1 MSTDAT
7 RRPRQ
12 AGEHLTFGVLCP
24 VVGGFYFG
32 RSLAGIAR
40 VLRAHGH
47 RVVALQ
53 TYPADL
59 DRDEFPG
66 PPGRRP
72 LLGRSTFDGFVVM
85 TTALADAE
93 LRELDASGTPLV
105 LLGVR
110 ADGLR
115 APAVAPDNAGGV
127 RAAVD
132 HLVEHGHRRIGFVGN
147 TEQRDTLERF
157 DAYRTALAAHDL
169 PYAPT
174 WAYRTR
180 DNQEASAEAVA
191 RRVAA
196 RGLPTTATLAATDRN
211 AIGFMRGLQAAG
223 LALPTEQAVVGFDH
237 ADSGAR
243 SRPRLST
250 VDPLHDQVGERV
262 AELLVALARG
272 EDVPREH
279 RLGRAALIRRES
291 CGCVEGT
298 QGELIGG
305 APGRPALA
313 VRDGAGRDAT
323 PAAAR
328 AEDRTLDA
336 VARVVFPWAAGRAGD
351 PVDARADR
359 PGAVRRRAPHGV
371 RRAAP
376 LDTWLLALRHMLRG
390 AAETGAVPPG
400 EALRSFADRT
410 AALRPSQEALEQ
422 LVPALDDEVARLV
435 RDVRRRRAGA
445 RASQLGRTVLA
456 RSAHRDRPPLSAVAR
471 ADAVRATAA
480 EVVVA
485 IARGCAHGAIA
496 RTGRLE
502 QDLVDLYEVD
512 LGLLRGDGEGLR
524 RLDWLPRGLGGTA
537 ALALWKDD
545 AEGSGHP
552 VLRVVGARG
561 GGPGVERLVGTE
573 LATAQFPPREL
584 TDPRSLTVV
593 APVAFGRSDWGFLV
607 VGGVVDTRATS
618 TRERYNHWA
627 AMLAVALDREALVDS
642 LQEQGR
648 ALADAADRVRE
659 LDLEVEAGAERA
671 ALVSIA
677 SHDGTWDWD
686 VEAGTVRYSPAWAQI
701 VGCDVQDLRD
711 DPEEWLGRVH
721 PDDLQ
726 AVHAAVAAQLTG
738 AKEPLDVEH
747 RLRCADGEHVRVR
760 CRAVTVHDAGGR
772 PARMVGALAVLS
784 DVERYRSE
792 LRGRALV
799 DPDSGVLHRELFVDR
814 VEQAIERSGRVPGYA
829 AHVLAVGLA
838 TTPTVPTLHR
848 LGEAV
853 GPAGSTCVLAPRDLV
868 VLLDGASDDDA
879 RRVAVAAARACGP
892 AAVVEHV
899 GDVAGVPDA
908 LEVLRRAGVSLSRR
922 RAYGRDAA
930 GVRATAPETFRAW

>member
-7 RRPRQ
+7 KRPRQ
-12 AGEHLTFGVLCP
+12 AGEQLTFGVLCP

-40 VLRAHGH
+40 VLRAQGH

-72 LLGRSTFDGFVVM
+72 LLGRAVFDGFVVM

-115 APAVAPDNAGGV
+115 APLVAPDNAGGV

-157 DAYRTALAAHDL
+157 DAYRAVLAAHGL
-169 PYAPT
+169 PYSPT

-180 DNQEASAEAVA
+180 DNQEASAETVA

-196 RGLPTTATLAATDRN
+196 RGLATTATLAATDRN

-223 LALPTEQAVVGFDH
+223 LALPTGQAVVGFDH

-262 AELLVALARG
+262 AALLVALVRG
-272 EDVPREH
+272 EDVAREH

-298 QGELIGG
+298 QGELIGPSSAG
-305 APGRPALA
+305 AAP
-313 VRDGAGRDAT
+313 RDPTAT
-323 PAAAR
+323 P
-328 AEDRTLDA
+328 DRPLDA
-336 VARVVFPWAAGRAGD
+336 VARVVFPWAAERSAADGRPDGRA
-351 PVDARADR
+351 AT
-359 PGAVRRRAPHGV
+359 RRRAPSEA
-371 RRAAP
+371 RRAAA

-410 AALRPSQEALEQ
+410 AALRPSPEALEQ
-422 LVPALDDEVARLV
+422 LVPALDAEVVSLV

-445 RASQLGRTVLA
+445 RATQLGRTVLA

-485 IARGCAHGAIA
+485 IARGCAHGTMA

-502 QDLVDLYEVD
+502 QDLVDVHEVD
-512 LGLLRGDGEGLR
+512 LGLLRGDGDALR

-537 ALALWKDD
+537 ALALWEDD
-545 AEGSGHP
+545 GEGPGGR
-552 VLRVVGARG
+552 VLRVVGVRG
-561 GGPGVERLVGTE
+561 GSPAVERLVGARLPTDR
-573 LATAQFPPREL
+573 FPPREL

-607 VGGVVDTRATS
+607 VGGLVDTRATS

-627 AMLAVALDREALVDS
+627 AMLAVALDREALLDS
-642 LQEQGR
+642 LQDQRR
-648 ALADAADRVRE
+648 ALADAADRVRA
-659 LDLEVEAGAERA
+659 LALEVEAGAERA

-701 VGCDVQDLRD
+701 VGCDAHDLRD

-721 PDDLQ
+721 ADDLQ
-726 AVHAAVAAQLTG
+726 AVHAAVAAQLSG

-747 RLRCADGEHVRVR
+747 RLRCADGGHVRVR

-772 PARMVGALAVLS
+772 PARLVGALAVLS

-792 LRGRALV
+792 LRERALV
-799 DPDSGVLHRELFVDR
+799 DPDSGVLHRALFVDR
-814 VEQAIERSGRVPGYA
+814 VEQAIERSGRVRGYA

-838 TTPTVPTLHR
+838 APPTFPTLHR
-848 LGEAV
+848 IGAVV

-868 VLLDGASDDDA
+868 VLLDGVSDDDA
-879 RRVAVAAARACGP
+879 RHAAVRAAGACGNE
-892 AAVVEHV
+892 AVVEHL
-899 GDVAGVPDA
+899 GDVSGALDA
-908 LEVLRRAGVSLSRR
+908 LEVLRRAGVSLARR
-922 RAYGRDAA
+922 RAHGQDPAA
-930 GVRATAPETFRAW
+930 DRATTPETSRAW

>member
-72 LLGRSTFDGFVVM
+72 LLGRSSFDGFVVM

-93 LRELDASGTPLV
+93 LRELDASGIPLV

-115 APAVAPDNAGGV
+115 APAVSPDNAGGV

-132 HLVEHGHRRIGFVGN
+132 HLVEHGHQRIGFVGN
-147 TEQRDTLERF
+147 TEQRDTLERY
-157 DAYRTALAAHDL
+157 DAYRAALGAHDL
-169 PYAPT
+169 AWSPS
-174 WAYRTR
+174 WVYRTR

-191 RRVAA
+191 RRLAS

-211 AIGFMRGLQAAG
+211 AIGFMRGLQASG
-223 LALPTEQAVVGFDH
+223 FELPAEQAVVGFDH

-262 AELLVALARG
+262 AELLVAQARG
-272 EDVPREH
+272 ESVGREN

-291 CGCVEGT
+291 CGCLEGT
-298 QGELIGG
+298 QGELIG
-305 APGRPALA
+305 A
-313 VRDGAGRDAT
+313 
-323 PAAAR
+323 PAARSAVVP
-328 AEDRTLDA
+328 APADPDRPLDD
-336 VARVVFPWAAGRAGD
+336 VARVVFASVLERS
-351 PVDARADR
+351 DAR
-359 PGAVRRRAPHGV
+359 GVLRRRGPDGGQ
-371 RRAAP
+371 RPAP
-376 LDTWLLALRHMLRG
+376 LEAWLLVLRHLLRG
-390 AAETGAVPPG
+390 AAETGAVPPAA
-400 EALRSFADRT
+400 ALRSLADRT

-422 LVPALDDEVARLV
+422 IVPALETEVAAIV
-435 RDVRRRRAGA
+435 RDVRRRRPGA
-445 RASQLGRTVLA
+445 RASQLGRTVLS
-456 RSAHRDRPPLSAVAR
+456 RGTHRDPPASSAAAR
-471 ADAVRATAA
+471 AEAVRATAA

-485 IARGCAHGAIA
+485 VARGCAHGAVA

-512 LGLLRGDGEGLR
+512 LGLLRGDEAGLR
-524 RLDWLPRGLGGTA
+524 RLDWLPRGVGGTA
-537 ALALWKDD
+537 ALALWEDSDD
-545 AEGSGHP
+545 GSGRR
-552 VLRVVGARG
+552 VLRVVGVRG
-561 GGPGVERLVGTE
+561 GGTAVERLVGTV
-573 LATAQFPPREL
+573 LPTAQFPPREL
-584 TDPRSLTVV
+584 LDPRSLTVV

-607 VGGVVDTRATS
+607 VGGLVDTRTTS

-627 AMLAVALDREALVDS
+627 AMLAVALDRETLVSS
-642 LQEQGR
+642 LREQQH

-659 LDLEVEAGAERA
+659 LALEVEAGAERA

-686 VEAGTVRYSPAWAQI
+686 VETGVVRWSPAWARI
-701 VGCDVQDLRD
+701 VGCDVADLRD

-721 PDDLQ
+721 PDDVQ
-726 AVHAAVAAQLTG
+726 AVHAAVAAQLAGTT
-738 AKEPLDVEH
+738 EPLDVEH

-760 CRAVTVHDAGGR
+760 CRAVTVPDAGGR

-792 LRGRALV
+792 LRERALV
-799 DPDSGVLHRELFVDR
+799 DPDSGVLHRTLFVDR
-814 VEQAIERSGRVPGYA
+814 LEQAIARGGRVEGYG
-829 AHVLAVGLA
+829 AHVLAVGLE
-838 TTPTVPTLHR
+838 VPPPVPAIHR
-848 LGEAV
+848 LRGAL
-853 GPAGSTCVLAPRDLV
+853 GPAGSLCALAPTDLV
-868 VLLDGASDDDA
+868 VLLDGVSDD
-879 RRVAVAAARACGP
+879 AARHAAVRAAGACGS
-892 AAVVEHV
+892 AVVEHL
-899 GDVAGVPDA
+899 GDVTGAPDA
-908 LEVLRRAGVSLSRR
+908 LEVLRRAGVALARR
-922 RAYGRDAA
+922 RA
-930 GVRATAPETFRAW
+930 RAHGAVVPWSAPSETFRAL

>member
-12 AGEHLTFGVLCP
+12 AGEQLTFGVLCP

-40 VLRAHGH
+40 VLRSHGH

-72 LLGRSTFDGFVVM
+72 VLGRSSFDGFVVM

-93 LRELDASGTPLV
+93 LRELDASGVPLV

-115 APAVAPDNAGGV
+115 APTVAPDNAGGV

-132 HLVEHGHRRIGFVGN
+132 HLAGHGHRRIGFLGN

-157 DAYRTALAAHDL
+157 DAYRTALDAHDL
-169 PYAPT
+169 PFSPS
-174 WAYRTR
+174 WVYRTR
-180 DNQEASAEAVA
+180 DNQEASAETVA
-191 RRVAA
+191 RRLAA

-223 LALPTEQAVVGFDH
+223 LELPAAQAVVGFDH
-237 ADSGAR
+237 ADAGAR

-262 AELLVALARG
+262 AELLVARVRG
-272 EDVPREH
+272 EDVVREN

-291 CGCVEGT
+291 CGCLEGT
-298 QGELIGG
+298 QGELIRAGG
-305 APGRPALA
+305 RSGSAREA
-313 VRDGAGRDAT
+313 VAGPPSA
-323 PAAAR
+323 PAAPTDPPVR
-328 AEDRTLDA
+328 PLDE
-336 VARVVFPWAAGRAGD
+336 VARVVFASVAERGD
-351 PVDARADR
+351 LR
-359 PGAVRRRAPHGV
+359 GARRRARPGDAA

-376 LDTWLLALRHMLRG
+376 LDAWLHLLRHMLRG
-390 AAETGAVPPG
+390 AAEGAVVPPPA
-400 EALRSFADRT
+400 ALRSFADRT

-422 LVPALDDEVARLV
+422 LVPAVEAEVADLV
-435 RDVRRRRAGA
+435 RDVRRRRASA
-445 RASQLGRTVLA
+445 AATQLGRTVLA
-456 RSAHRDRPPLSAVAR
+456 RSAHRDRAPISATAR
-471 ADAVRATAA
+471 AEALRATAT

-485 IARGCAHGAIA
+485 LARGCAHGSLA

-512 LGLLRGDGEGLR
+512 LGLLRGDGEALR

-537 ALALWKDD
+537 ALALWDD
-545 AEGSGHP
+545 AGDGSARR
-552 VLRVVGARG
+552 VLRIVGVRG
-561 GGPGVERLVGTE
+561 GGSAVERLAD
-573 LATAQFPPREL
+573 ATFPTAEFPPREL
-584 TDPRSLTVV
+584 LDPRSMTIV

-607 VGGVVDTRATS
+607 VGGLLDTRSTS

-627 AMLAVALDREALVDS
+627 AMLAVALDQEALLSS
-642 LQEQGR
+642 LQDQQH
-648 ALADAADRVRE
+648 ALADAAERVRE
-659 LDLEVEAGAERA
+659 LVLEVEAGAERA

-677 SHDGTWDWD
+677 SHDGTWEWD
-686 VEAGTVRYSPAWAQI
+686 VEAGTVQYSPAWAQI
-701 VGCDVQDLRD
+701 VGCDTRDLRD
-711 DPEEWLGRVH
+711 DPDEWLGRVH
-721 PDDLQ
+721 PDDVQ
-726 AVHAAVAAQLTG
+726 AVHAALAAQLAGT
-738 AKEPLDVEH
+738 KEPLDVEH

-792 LRGRALV
+792 LRERVLV
-799 DPDSGVLHRELFVDR
+799 DPDSGVLHRGLFVDR
-814 VEQAIERSGRVPGYA
+814 LAQSVERARRVAGYD
-829 AHVLAVGLA
+829 AHLLAVGF
-838 TTPTVPTLHR
+838 TTPPTVPALHR
-848 LGEAV
+848 LRGVV
-853 GPAGSTCVLAPRDLV
+853 GDAGSVCELAPTDYV
-868 VLLDGASDDDA
+868 VLLDGSTADDA
-879 RRVAVAAARACGP
+879 VRTAARAG
-892 AAVVEHV
+892 ATLSQGIVVEHV
-899 GDVAGVPDA
+899 GSVTTAPDA
-908 LEVLRRAGVSLSRR
+908 GELLRRSGAALARR
-922 RAYGRDAA
+922 RA
-930 GVRATAPETFRAW
+930 RAHLPALSRLRVPETFRPL

>member
-72 LLGRSTFDGFVVM
+72 LLGRSSFDGFVVM

-93 LRELDASGTPLV
+93 LRELDASGVPLV

-115 APAVAPDNAGGV
+115 APAVSPDNAGGV

-132 HLVEHGHRRIGFVGN
+132 HLVEHGHTRIGFVGN
-147 TEQRDTLERF
+147 TEQRDTLERY
-157 DAYRTALAAHDL
+157 DAYRAALAAHDL
-169 PYAPT
+169 AFSPS
-174 WAYRTR
+174 WVYRTR
-180 DNQEASAEAVA
+180 DNQEASAEAAA
-191 RRVAA
+191 RRLAS

-211 AIGFMRGLQAAG
+211 AIGFMRGLQASG
-223 LALPTEQAVVGFDH
+223 FELPAEQAVVGFDH

-262 AELLVALARG
+262 AELLVARARG
-272 EDVPREH
+272 ENVGREH

-291 CGCVEGT
+291 CGCLEGT
-298 QGELIGG
+298 QGELIG
-305 APGRPALA
+305 APAAQAALA
-313 VRDGAGRDAT
+313 A
-323 PAAAR
+323 PADPAR
-328 AEDRTLDA
+328 PLDE
-336 VARVVFPWAAGRAGD
+336 VARVVFASVLERSDVRGVLRRRGSDGGQRPA
-351 PVDARADR
+351 PVDA
-359 PGAVRRRAPHGV
+359 
-371 RRAAP
+371 
-376 LDTWLLALRHMLRG
+376 WLLVLRHLLRG
-390 AAETGAVPPG
+390 AADTGVVPPAP
-400 EALRSFADRT
+400 ALRSLADRT

-422 LVPALDDEVARLV
+422 IVPALEAEVAALV
-435 RDVRRRRAGA
+435 RDVRRRRPGA
-445 RASQLGRTVLA
+445 RASQLGRTVLS
-456 RSAHRDRPPLSAVAR
+456 RGAHRDLPAGSAVAR

-485 IARGCAHGAIA
+485 VARGCAHGAVA

-524 RLDWLPRGLGGTA
+524 RLDWLPRGVGGTA
-537 ALALWKDD
+537 ALALWEDLD
-545 AEGSGHP
+545 GDPGRR

-561 GGPGVERLVGTE
+561 GGTAVERLVGSV
-573 LATAQFPPREL
+573 LPTAQFPPREL
-584 TDPRSLTVV
+584 LDPRSLTVV

-607 VGGVVDTRATS
+607 VGGLVDTRTTS

-627 AMLAVALDREALVDS
+627 AMLAVALDREALVTS
-642 LQEQGR
+642 LQEQR
-648 ALADAADRVRE
+648 HALADSAERVRE
-659 LDLEVEAGAERA
+659 LALEVEAGAERA

-686 VEAGTVRYSPAWAQI
+686 VETGTVRWSPAWARI
-701 VGCDVQDLRD
+701 VGCDVADLRD

-721 PDDLQ
+721 PDDRQ
-726 AVHAAVAAQLTG
+726 AVHAAVAAQLAGTT
-738 AKEPLDVEH
+738 EPLDVEH

-792 LRGRALV
+792 LRERALV
-799 DPDSGVLHRELFVDR
+799 DPDSGVLHRTLFVDR
-814 VEQAIERSGRVPGYA
+814 LEQAIARGARVPGYG
-829 AHVLAVGLA
+829 AHVLAVGLD
-838 TTPTVPTLHR
+838 TPPTVPALHR
-848 LGEAV
+848 LGGVLGA
-853 GPAGSTCVLAPRDLV
+853 AGSLCALAPTDLV
-868 VLLDGASDDDA
+868 VLLDGVSED
-879 RRVAVAAARACGP
+879 AARHAAVRAAGACGS
-892 AAVVEHV
+892 AVVEHL
-899 GDVAGVPDA
+899 GDVTGAPDA
-908 LEVLRRAGVSLSRR
+908 LEVLRRAGVALARR
-922 RAYGRDAA
+922 RA
-930 GVRATAPETFRAW
+930 RAHGAVVPWSAQAETFRAL